1 MPEHILPLPPKW
13 EKDVD
18 CGWVVFKSGKDDIRG
33 YFAKPK
39 GGGNLPALVMSPEN
53 LGVIEHR
60 QDVTR
65 RLAKAGYAALTL
77 DPYSRIGGQSPRDF
91 KSHEERRIKATLATP
106 DEQTVPDLQACA
118 DYLAS
123 LPEVDAGRIGAI
135 GYCSGGGQLY
145 AWICGQSR
153 GLKCAA
159 VFYGAPLVRGN
170 GRADGKDLDR
180 AAHGRTLQVP
190 ILIHHGDADKSVA
203 LDEAKRMVEALK
215 TSGQPVEFHIYS
227 GADHAY
233 HDDSHPQYH
242 AEASQMSWA
251 RTIDYFDSY
260 LKTAPAA
267 RAVAG

>member
-39 GGGNLPALVMSPEN
+39 GGTNLPAIVMSPEN

-123 LPEVDAGRIGAI
+123 LPEVDKSRIGAI

-145 AWICGQSR
+145 AWICGRSR
-153 GLKCAA
+153 GLKCAV
-159 VFYGAPLVRGN
+159 VFYGAPVVRGN
-170 GRADGKDLDR
+170 ARADGKDLDR
-180 AAHGRTLQVP
+180 AADGAKLQVP
-190 ILIHHGDADKSVA
+190 ILIHHGDADRSVA

-215 TSGQPVEFHIYS
+215 KSGQPLEFHIYQ

-242 AEASQMSWA
+242 AEASEKSWK
-251 RTIDYFDSY
+251 RTIEFFDSY